1 MEGLV
6 EDGFELRGGTG
17 GAFRSLHSSF
27 TCSKEEHVSKQWE
40 NVGNGIL
47 SQMKHIWLCLTLQQE
62 IIKNG
67 EEKTDANYMHLKQHV
82 AVTEKYKRKLSTNTA
97 TRDLF

>member
-27 TCSKEEHVSKQWE
+27 TCTKEEHVSKQRE
-40 NVGNGIL
+40 NLGN
-47 SQMKHIWLCLTLQQE
+47 STVNQKKHIWFCLILSKE
-62 IIKNG
+62 ITKKGG
-67 EEKTDANYMHLKQHV
+67 EEKNDAKYVHLQQHV
-82 AVTEKYKRKLSTNTA
+82 AVIKKPKRTPCYQ
-97 TRDLF
+97 

>member
-27 TCSKEEHVSKQWE
+27 TCTKEERVSKQPE
-40 NVGNGIL
+40 NLGN
-47 SQMKHIWLCLTLQQE
+47 IWLYLILWKE
-62 IIKNG
+62 IIKRG
-67 EEKTDANYMHLKQHV
+67 EEKNDAKYIHLQQYV
-82 AVTEKYKRKLSTNTA
+82 AVIKKSKRM
-97 TRDLF
+97 FYC

>member
-27 TCSKEEHVSKQWE
+27 TCTKEEHVSKQQE
-40 NVGNGIL
+40 NLGNSTL
-47 SQMKHIWLCLTLQQE
+47 NQMKHIWLCLILWKE
-62 IIKNG
+62 IIKKGG
-67 EEKTDANYMHLKQHV
+67 EEKNYAKDVHLQQYV
-82 AVTEKYKRKLSTNTA
+82 AVIKKSKRMLYCQ
-97 TRDLF
+97 